1 MAKKDEYEH
10 RTEEL
15 LIPILDGSGYDL
27 WDVSYVK
34 EGGEWFLRVYIDK
47 EGGITIDDCVDVSRK
62 LSEALDADDFIPDA
76 YTLEVSSPGLG
87 RKLVKDR
94 EFTRSIGRDVDVK
107 FYRPVDGSK
116 EITGKLVGFDKDTVT
131 VEIEQSKSPPEQ
143 KRFDRSEIATVK
155 LSVDF

>member
-1 MAKKDEYEH
+1 MSKKEDIER

-15 LIPILDGSGYDL
+15 LAPILEESGFDL
-27 WDVSYVK
+27 WDVGYVR
-34 EGGEWFLRVYIDK
+34 EGQEMYLRVFIDK
-47 EGGITIDDCVDVSRK
+47 PGGIMIDDCVDVSRK
-62 LSEALDADDFIPDA
+62 LSDRLDEDDLIEDA

-94 EFTRSIGRDVDVK
+94 EFTRSIGRDVDIK

-116 EITGKLVGFDKDTVT
+116 ETSGKLVAFDKETVT
-131 VEIEQSKSPPEQ
+131 IEDTGGKAPPEQ
-143 KRFDRSEIATVK
+143 KSYARSDIATVK

>member
-1 MAKKDEYEH
+1 MAKKEQIEK

-15 LIPILDGSGYDL
+15 LDPILAEGGYVL
-27 WDVSYVK
+27 WDVGYVK
-34 EGGEWFLRVYIDK
+34 EGAEYYLRAFIDK

-62 LSEALDADDFIPDA
+62 LSDMLDAEDLIDDA

-94 EFTRSIGRDVDVK
+94 EYNLSIGRDVDIK
-107 FYRPVDGSK
+107 FYKPVDGSK
-116 EITGKLVGFDKDTVT
+116 ETSGKLIAFDKDKIT
-131 VEIEQSKSPPEQ
+131 IESSPGKAPPEQ
-143 KRFDRSEIATVK
+143 KSYDRSEIATVK